1 MDREFVLNFI
11 FGGLMIAVCG
21 HIGKRYS
28 NYASGILYGSVPL
41 GAYYLYF
48 YFTEVVGQKNG
59 YEYIKGCIYGGIL
72 WLVFVVLLYP
82 VHYYRSRSR

>member
-1 MDREFVLNFI
+1 
-11 FGGLMIAVCG
+11 
-21 HIGKRYS
+21 
-28 NYASGILYGSVPL
+28 VPL

-72 WLVFVVLLYP
+72 WLAFVVLLYP